1 MNGGLASGWVG
12 DHGCCRRQV
21 CPPTALALALSL
33 IASCKVARHGK
44 PATRQSPTCRDECWS
59 TRGTGATCSRACSIP
74 LLGDGRVIFSNG
86 ATAGECST
94 DAQLLQCS
102 IKVCHPIS
110 GCLPCSGFPRGRG
123 WEWQSGVAGVRSRA
137 IACISYSRSASQVM
151 CAFAE
156 AQSRRRRVDRP
167 TGRPGSLL
175 DTHAGSHDAG
185 AQEVANHGE
194 AAVNVP
200 TAPQPVPASGE
211 ELVCLWRA
219 VVKDRAGMESHKP
232 RRSSVPSRS
241 PATAPSPQLTVSLHA
256 YLVTRFIARCI
267 RCLSRVADAPVFTMV
282 EHAGAWLGQPYVV
295 GRYRTQSVLASR
307 RDERPSCSL
316 NCNARVYDA

>member
-1 MNGGLASGWVG
+1 
-12 DHGCCRRQV
+12 
-21 CPPTALALALSL
+21 
-33 IASCKVARHGK
+33 
-44 PATRQSPTCRDECWS
+44 
-59 TRGTGATCSRACSIP
+59 
-74 LLGDGRVIFSNG
+74 
-86 ATAGECST
+86 
-94 DAQLLQCS
+94 
-102 IKVCHPIS
+102 
-110 GCLPCSGFPRGRG
+110 
-123 WEWQSGVAGVRSRA
+123 
-137 IACISYSRSASQVM
+137 M

-307 RDERPSCSL
+307 RDERPSCQAASCTSSPDVSKPIWTTQLMHVDTYRGKARLRKRMHLGGVHVRMRWLPVSQRNSDVDRPRIWAAVQSRALARTALHNATASGTPHSDSTSL
-316 NCNARVYDA
+316 TFSWRRQILDTVGSDKMQLCVFEGRQPRSHSFGEPSLALLCPRRP